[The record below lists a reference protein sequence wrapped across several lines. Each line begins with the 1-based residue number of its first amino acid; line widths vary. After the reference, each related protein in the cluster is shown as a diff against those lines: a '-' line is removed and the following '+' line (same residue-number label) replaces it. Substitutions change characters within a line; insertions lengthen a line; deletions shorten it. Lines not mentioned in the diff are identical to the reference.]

1 LKERV
6 SLNSFKKEVREEHM
20 STLPFKQID
29 VFGKANDGFSSLHL
43 RSFAPA
49 LGVAE
54 DEDPVC
60 GSGNAAV
67 AACA

>member
-1 LKERV
+1 
-6 SLNSFKKEVREEHM
+6 M
-20 STLPFKQID
+20 SALPFKQID

-54 DEDPVC
+54 DPVC
-60 GSGNAAV
+60 GSGKQRA
-67 AACA
+67 